1 MREKMPATALLP
13 RHHMRERVVKPARV
27 NWTARGCCCYGDQ
40 MKARPHAA
48 NFKRTDTTPR
58 LYETARVVAFLIL

>member
-1 MREKMPATALLP
+1 
-13 RHHMRERVVKPARV
+13 MRERVVKPARV

-48 NFKRTDTTPR
+48 KFKRTDTTPR